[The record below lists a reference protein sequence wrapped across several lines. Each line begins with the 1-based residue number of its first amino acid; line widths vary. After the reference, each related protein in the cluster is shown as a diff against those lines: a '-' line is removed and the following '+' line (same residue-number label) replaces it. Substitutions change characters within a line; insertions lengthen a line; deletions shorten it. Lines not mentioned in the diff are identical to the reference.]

1 MMFSPSK
8 QSYSHYGSAKEE
20 EEKKGGLAQVEQVL
34 PAIRSFLFGESAREE
49 AAILQAQIEN
59 LEAKLASGAGVL
71 HNFYVDELNK
81 KRARLAELELI
92 AGEEKSAAEKEQIM
106 RTALTIAAV
115 VGTVVVVGM
124 AVNQIQKARLTQAK
138 IRQIEG

>member
-1 MMFSPSK
+1 MKFHP
-8 QSYSHYGSAKEE
+8 SHYGSYGAEE
-20 EEKKGGLAQVEQVL
+20 EEGAQGGGFAQVEQIL
-34 PAIRSFLFGESAREE
+34 PAVRSFLFGETAREE
-49 AAILQAQIEN
+49 AAIVRSQIEN
-59 LEAKLASGAGVL
+59 IEAKLAAGAGVL
-71 HNFYVDELNK
+71 HNFYVDDLNK

-92 AGEEKSAAEKEQIM
+92 AGEEKSAAEKEQLT
-106 RTALTIAAV
+106 RTAITVAAI

>member
-1 MMFSPSK
+1 MKFHP
-8 QSYSHYGSAKEE
+8 SHYGSYGSAEEE
-20 EEKKGGLAQVEQVL
+20 EEKKGGLAQVEQFL
-34 PAIRSFLFGESAREE
+34 PTIRSFLFGETAREE
-49 AAILQAQIEN
+49 AGALRKQIEN
-59 LEAKLASGAGVL
+59 LEAKLAAGAGVL

-81 KRARLAELELI
+81 KRGRLAELELI
-92 AGEEKSAAEKEQIM
+92 AGEEKAAAEKEQIM
-106 RTALTIAAV
+106 RTALAVAAV